1 MNEWEVDEEEEARR
15 RNCQGQQMGPDPKLG
30 SPNACLEVVFT
41 ELPSSQEKER
51 NMISLRE

>member
-41 ELPSSQEKER
+41 EFPSSQEKER